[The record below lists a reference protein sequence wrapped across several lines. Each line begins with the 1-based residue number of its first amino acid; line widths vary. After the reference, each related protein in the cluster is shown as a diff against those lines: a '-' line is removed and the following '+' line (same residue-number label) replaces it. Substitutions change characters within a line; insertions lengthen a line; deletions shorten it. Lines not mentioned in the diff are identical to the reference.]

1 MKKKIIL
8 IVAIVLVV
16 AISAV
21 ALVSCAS
28 SPSKFTEKVKNA
40 KSFTIES
47 SDEILGSSE
56 MIYDNGNASVIIKD
70 KDGNV
75 TMGTVLIVK
84 NDKASIYTTLPGN
97 KWIMVEVPVDSDE
110 AKDIIDRVKS
120 MQGGE
125 ALNDDDFIKDG
136 SYWFK
141 KNEDGTADKSFA
153 YKITSDKMETYSV
166 SEKDGKTEY
175 TLISTF
181 KLSGKVTAPK
191 I

>member
-8 IVAIVLVV
+8 IVAIVLVI

-28 SPSKFTEKVKNA
+28 SPSKFTEKLKDA
-40 KSFTIES
+40 KSFTVES
-47 SDEILGSSE
+47 SEGALGSME
-56 MIYDNGNASVIIKD
+56 MIYDNGNASVIMKD
-70 KDGNV
+70 KDGKI

-84 NDKASIYTTLPGN
+84 KDKASLYTTLTGD
-97 KWIMVEVPVDSDE
+97 KWAMIEVAVDSNE
-110 AKDIIDRVKS
+110 AKGVLEQLKS
-120 MQGGE
+120 MQSGQ
-125 ALNDDDFIKDG
+125 ALNDDDFIKEG
-136 SYWFK
+136 SYWFR
-141 KNEDGTADKSFA
+141 KNKDGAADKTLA

-166 SEKDGKTEY
+166 SEKDAKNEY
-175 TLISTF
+175 TLITTF